1 MLKGF
6 RDFILRGNV
15 IDLAVA
21 VVIGAAFT
29 ALIGVFN
36 TALITPIVN
45 SFFDLLGLSKD
56 GIGGTIG
63 LPGDQVINIGL
74 IVGGI
79 ITFLITAAV
88 VYFVFVAPMNACEE
102 PLRQGEGRGRHRRG
116 PARRDPRPAQGP
128 EAGLTPDLTRVLR
141 VVGGRG
147 SGASVTKQ
155 SGWGPSISRFRGTRG
170 PGSAFS

>member
-29 ALIGVFN
+29 ALIGAFN

-45 SFFDLLGLSKD
+45 SFFSALGLSKD

-74 IVGGI
+74 IIGAT

-88 VYFVFVAPMNACEE
+88 VYFVFVAPMNAAKSRFAKEKVEDATAEE
-102 PLRQGEGRGRHRRG
+102 LLGEIRDLLKEGRGPVEKG
-116 PARRDPRPAQGP
+116 
-128 EAGLTPDLTRVLR
+128 
-141 VVGGRG
+141 
-147 SGASVTKQ
+147 
-155 SGWGPSISRFRGTRG
+155 
-170 PGSAFS
+170 

>member
-29 ALIGVFN
+29 ALIGAFN

-45 SFFDLLGLSKD
+45 SFFSALGLSKD

-74 IVGGI
+74 IIGAT

-88 VYFVFVAPMNACEE
+88 VYFVFVAPMNAAKQH
-102 PLRQGEGRGRHRRG
+102 LVEGRGG
-116 PARRDPRPAQGP
+116 
-128 EAGLTPDLTRVLR
+128 
-141 VVGGRG
+141 
-147 SGASVTKQ
+147 
-155 SGWGPSISRFRGTRG
+155 
-170 PGSAFS
+170 